1 MTIVDIFHTL
11 VRWAHFVSSAA
22 WIGGG
27 IFWLLVLK
35 PALNKDAP
43 RQVDSKLNPLAAIEF
58 KSVVDTCLFVL
69 IGTGAL
75 MTFDR
80 LSQDAMGVLY
90 VSILGVKIILVAIM
104 FLLARGRR
112 SRFTLS
118 MDKDRPNPTP
128 NKSTL
133 VRTLRLISGYNLIV
147 LLGIIVFLI
156 SDVLRTLYEVSIR

>member
-1 MTIVDIFHTL
+1 MTIADLFHTF
-11 VRWAHFVSSAA
+11 VRWAHFVSSAT

-35 PALNKDAP
+35 PALNKNTLS
-43 RQVDSKLNPLAAIEF
+43 QIHSKLNSLAAIEF

-80 LSQDAMGVLY
+80 LSQDTMGALY

-112 SRFTLS
+112 SRFRLS
-118 MDKDRPNPTP
+118 IDKGESKPTG
-128 NKSTL
+128 NTSIL
-133 VRTLRLISGYNLIV
+133 VRALRLISGYNLIV
-147 LLGIIVFLI
+147 LLGIVVFLL
-156 SDVLRTLYEVSIR
+156 SDVLRTIYEVSIR

>member
-1 MTIVDIFHTL
+1 MTIVDLFHTL
-11 VRWAHFVSSAA
+11 VRWVHFVSSAA

-35 PALNKDAP
+35 PALNKTNSS
-43 RQVDSKLNPLAAIEF
+43 QVHSKLNSLAAIEF

-80 LSQDAMGVLY
+80 LSQDSMGVPY

-112 SRFTLS
+112 SRFQLS
-118 MDKDRPNPTP
+118 IDKDESNPTC
-128 NKSTL
+128 NTSIL

-147 LLGIIVFLI
+147 LLGIIVFLL